1 MSLRQTAKGKSKAST
16 DRPASDDDEEDNQL
30 PERLPEDP
38 KTLRLRRRAEAL
50 LWILFAVGL
59 AHWTGFYE
67 AFMAQTGEYAVLS
80 REQDIVL
87 TLRMHI
93 LSDGRS
99 LRALAV

>member
-1 MSLRQTAKGKSKAST
+1 MSLRQTAKGKNKA
-16 DRPASDDDEEDNQL
+16 RPASDDEEDKPL

-38 KTLRLRRRAEAL
+38 KTVQLRRRAEAL

-59 AHWTGFYE
+59 AHWTGFYD

-99 LRALAV
+99 LRVLAA